1 MVTCPYAIRGTRF
14 VRLRLGDD
22 NTLLRNRMVAQP
34 ADLSPVDYISRR
46 TKTRAAS
53 TGSLVRRR
61 HQSGDV
67 TFPTFTM
74 GQLMP
79 HSFPRTQVVCPSPFV
94 YPIELGRGEAFQGCM
109 DSSSPM
115 PRGSFDPGPRG
126 PFMVASSDSSAFRSY
141 VPATL
146 PEVASSQL
154 YGQARRHGGDEVQSL
169 GPPPTPSSSMRA
181 CGVPNA
187 KG

>member
-22 NTLLRNRMVAQP
+22 NTLLRNRMVVQP
-34 ADLSPVDYISRR
+34 ADFSPVDNILRR

-53 TGSLVRRR
+53 TGSLVRRH

-67 TFPTFTM
+67 TFSTLTM

-79 HSFPRTQVVCPSPFV
+79 HSSPRTQVVCPSPLV
-94 YPIELGRGEAFQGCM
+94 YPIELGRGKAFPGVM

-115 PRGSFDPGPRG
+115 PHGSFDPGPRG
-126 PFMVASSDSSAFRSY
+126 SFKVRRGQ
-141 VPATL
+141 PAGLDAT
-146 PEVASSQL
+146 
-154 YGQARRHGGDEVQSL
+154 RGGEEC
-169 GPPPTPSSSMRA
+169 RA
-181 CGVPNA
+181 ER
-187 KG
+187 

>member
-1 MVTCPYAIRGTRF
+1 MCPIVMFVDSCDHVSIYASRGTRF

-34 ADLSPVDYISRR
+34 ADLSPVDYISRS

-67 TFPTFTM
+67 TFPTFTP

-94 YPIELGRGEAFQGCM
+94 YPIELGRGKAFQGCM

-115 PRGSFDPGPRG
+115 PRGSFDPGSRG
-126 PFMVASSDSSAFRSY
+126 SFMS
-141 VPATL
+141 
-146 PEVASSQL
+146 
-154 YGQARRHGGDEVQSL
+154 H
-169 GPPPTPSSSMRA
+169 
-181 CGVPNA
+181 NA
-187 KG
+187 KQSAVRVHGDASQNELDPNLRCVPSLLRLS